1 MVVCAGSNL
10 FPGRDEN
17 YVLSDLC
24 AFSKQSISVLVIV
37 ACHFNSVLAQPTFVV
52 EVSCFTAA
60 DSNEFGLHS
69 LGLLVDNLY

>member
-10 FPGRDEN
+10 FPGRIEN

-24 AFSKQSISVLVIV
+24 AFSKHLISVLVVV
-37 ACHFNSVLAQPTFVV
+37 ACHFNSILAQPTFAV

-60 DSNEFGLHS
+60 ESNEFG
-69 LGLLVDNLY
+69 VA